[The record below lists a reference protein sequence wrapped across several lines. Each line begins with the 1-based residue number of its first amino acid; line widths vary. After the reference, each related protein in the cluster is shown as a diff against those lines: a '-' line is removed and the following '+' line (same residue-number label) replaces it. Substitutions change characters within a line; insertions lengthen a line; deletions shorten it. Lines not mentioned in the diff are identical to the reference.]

1 MQEWVW
7 LTSWCKP
14 DFADLYAVRLSHRDT
29 EPLPSLTG
37 WLWRSLSFAE
47 QVLPPILLCTCS
59 CTHDED
65 GDEAASSPLLCS
77 GLEGSLHRKQHV
89 LTEEASLKTPFS
101 WLPFPNSLCSK
112 DSLCLTRPAGFRER
126 EVFIVHSKSNVTQ
139 VRKHLLYMTVNP
151 VIRRGLWEHTRSN
164 TAQQMFMEMAQ
175 NQTKCRTIV
184 SSGFVPQ
191 KKKDMPRGSVMKA
204 YQESKLGG
212 NGADTQTEMSLLP
225 SACLGMAGSPQ
236 ERSWLFPS
244 LLPTFF
250 CSAESL
256 AHSAL
261 LQKKRTS
268 GNIGSI
274 LPALCYSAC

>member
-1 MQEWVW
+1 MAAISQF
-7 LTSWCKP
+7 T
-14 DFADLYAVRLSHRDT
+14 
-29 EPLPSLTG
+29 
-37 WLWRSLSFAE
+37 
-47 QVLPPILLCTCS
+47 LL
-59 CTHDED
+59 E
-65 GDEAASSPLLCS
+65 
-77 GLEGSLHRKQHV
+77 R
-89 LTEEASLKTPFS
+89 
-101 WLPFPNSLCSK
+101 
-112 DSLCLTRPAGFRER
+112 SLCLTRPAGFRER

-151 VIRRGLWEHTRSN
+151 VIRRGLWGHTRSN

-175 NQTKCRTIV
+175 NQTKCRTIL

-250 CSAESL
+250 CSAECL
-256 AHSAL
+256 AHNAL

-274 LPALCYSAC
+274 PPALCHSAC